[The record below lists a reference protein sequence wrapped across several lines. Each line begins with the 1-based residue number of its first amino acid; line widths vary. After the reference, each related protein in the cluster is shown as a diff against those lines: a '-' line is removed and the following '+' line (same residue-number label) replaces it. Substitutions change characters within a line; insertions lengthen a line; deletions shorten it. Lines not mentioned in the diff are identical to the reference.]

1 MCGIIGYAGKNQA
14 APFILDGLA
23 KLEYRGYDSAGV
35 AVVGQDGNL
44 AVEKCKGRLQVL
56 RDKTNDGKLV
66 EGSVG
71 IGHTRWAT
79 HGEPSDTNAHP
90 HVSMNGKA
98 ALVHNGIIENYIDL
112 KNILVKNGYTF
123 KSDTDTEVVANILD
137 FYYNG
142 KPLET
147 IQKVIKMLRGSYTLV
162 IIFEGITDRIYAVR
176 KNTPL
181 IVGLGKTGNFVASD
195 IAALVSHTQDMY
207 LLEDDEI
214 TEVSS
219 ETVTVYDI
227 DLNPIK
233 KDIFKVDWD
242 IKSAEKEGYDHFML
256 KEIHEQPRAVR
267 DTISSRIGDNN
278 EIILDN
284 IELDYDYLKDVE
296 RIYILGCGSAYYVGV
311 AAKYAIEKSCGLP
324 VEVDLASEFRYRFGE
339 NTRKMNPNFQGTK
352 RDSRVNKNT
361 LVILISQS
369 GETADTIAALRE
381 VKKYGARTLSVVN
394 VVGSTI
400 ARESDDV
407 IYTRAGQE
415 VAVAS
420 TKALTSQ
427 LSVVFLLAEYI
438 ARKLGFVEDSALVD
452 ALKKIPEQIEELN
465 KSENKMKSYAERFK
479 SVKAAFFLGRGID
492 YPVALEGALK
502 LKEISYVQAEAYAA
516 GELKH
521 GPISLIEDGTLVIAV
536 ATQDDLYEK
545 MISNI
550 QEVKSRGAMV
560 LIITNEGNTSAEK
573 VGDMVYYIPKTHQV
587 LAPLLSVIPLQQLA
601 YYSAV
606 LRGLDVD
613 KPRNLAKSVVVE

>member
-14 APFILDGLA
+14 IPFILDGLA

-35 AVVGQDGNL
+35 AVVGSDGNL
-44 AVEKCKGRLQVL
+44 VVEKCKGRLQVL
-56 RDKTNDGKLV
+56 REKIANGDLV
-66 EGSVG
+66 QGCVG

-79 HGEPSDTNAHP
+79 HGEPSDINAHP
-90 HVSMNGKA
+90 HISMNGKV

-112 KNILVKNGYTF
+112 KKILSENGYTF
-123 KSDTDTEVVANILD
+123 KSDTDTEIVADILD

-142 KPLET
+142 NPLET

-162 IIFEGITDRIYAVR
+162 IIFEGITDKIYAVR

-181 IVGLGKTGNFVASD
+181 IAGISKVGNFVASD
-195 IAALVSHTQDMY
+195 IAALVSHTRDMY

-219 ETVTVYDI
+219 EKISIYDI
-227 DLNPIK
+227 NLNCVN
-233 KDIFKVDWD
+233 KDIFKVDWEV
-242 IKSAEKEGYDHFML
+242 KSEEKEGYDHFML
-256 KEIHEQPRAVR
+256 KEIHEQPRTIR
-267 DTISSRIGDNN
+267 DTINSRIGDNN

-284 IELDYDYLKDVE
+284 INLDLENIDK
-296 RIYILGCGSAYYVGV
+296 IYILGCGSAYYVGM
-311 AAKYAIEKSCGLP
+311 AAKYAIEKSCGMSA
-324 VEVDLASEFRYRFGE
+324 EVDLSSEFRYRFGE
-339 NTRKMNPNFQGTK
+339 NTRKMNSNFSGVK
-352 RDSRVNKNT
+352 RDLRVNKST

-381 VKKYGARTLSVVN
+381 VKKYGAKTLSIVN

-400 ARESDDV
+400 ARESDYV

-415 VAVAS
+415 VAVAT

-427 LSVVFLLAEYI
+427 LSLVFLLAEYM
-438 ARKLGFVEDSALVD
+438 ARKLGFIEDTTLIG
-452 ALKKIPEQIEELN
+452 ALKKIPEQIEKLN
-465 KSENKMKSYAERFK
+465 ESGNKIKLYAEKFK
-479 SVKAAFFLGRGID
+479 TSDAVFFVGRGMD

-502 LKEISYVQAEAYAA
+502 LKETSYVHAEAYAA

-521 GPISLIEDGTLVIAV
+521 GPISLVEEGTLVIAV
-536 ATQDDLYEK
+536 ATQDELYEK

-550 QEVKSRGAMV
+550 QEVKSRGATV

-573 VGDMVYYIPKTHQV
+573 VGDMVYYIPKTHE
-587 LAPLLSVIPLQQLA
+587 LLTPLLSVIPLQQFG

>member
-23 KLEYRGYDSAGV
+23 KLEYRGYDSSGL
-35 AVVGQDGNL
+35 AVVGFGGNIE
-44 AVEKCKGRLQVL
+44 VQKCKGRLQIL
-56 RDKTNDGKLV
+56 RDKIEDGKLV
-66 EGSVG
+66 KGCVG

-79 HGEPSDTNAHP
+79 HGEPSDVNAHP
-90 HVSMNGKA
+90 HVSMNGKV

-112 KNILVKNGYTF
+112 KKTLSENGYTF

-142 KPLET
+142 NPLET
-147 IQKVIKMLRGSYTLV
+147 IQKVIKMMRGSYTLV

-181 IVGLGKTGNFVASD
+181 IAGLGETGNFVASD
-195 IAALVSHTQDMY
+195 IAALVSHTRDMY

-214 TEVSS
+214 TEVSA
-219 ETVTVYDI
+219 EKVNVYDI
-227 DLNPIK
+227 NLNPIK

-242 IKSAEKEGYDHFML
+242 VKSAEKEGYDHFML

-267 DTISSRIGDNN
+267 DTIGSRIGDGS

-284 IELDYDYLKDVE
+284 INLDYEYLKNVDKV
-296 RIYILGCGSAYYVGV
+296 YILGCGSAYYVGV
-311 AAKYAIEKSCGLP
+311 AAKYAIEKSCGMP

-339 NTRKMNPNFQGTK
+339 NTREMDSNFKGKK
-352 RDSRVNKNT
+352 RNLRVNENT

-381 VKKYGARTLSVVN
+381 VKKYGARTLSIVN

-415 VAVAS
+415 VAVAT

-427 LSVVFLLAEYI
+427 LSVVFLLAEYM
-438 ARKLGFVEDSALVD
+438 ARRLGFVSDANLISAL
-452 ALKKIPEQIEELN
+452 KRIPEQIEELN
-465 KSENKMKSYAERFK
+465 RSENKIKSYAERFK
-479 SVKAAFFLGRGID
+479 NVKVAFFLGRGID

-502 LKEISYVQAEAYAA
+502 LKETSYVHAEAYAA

-521 GPISLIEDGTLVIAV
+521 GPISLIEDSTLVIAI

-550 QEVKSRGAMV
+550 QEVKSRGATV
-560 LIITNEGNTSAEK
+560 LIITNEGNDSAEK
-573 VGDMVYYIPKTHQV
+573 VGDIVYYIPKTHE
-587 LAPLLSVIPLQQLA
+587 LLTPLLSVIPLQQFG
-601 YYSAV
+601 YYSAT

>member
-23 KLEYRGYDSAGV
+23 RLEYRGYDSAGV
-35 AVVGQDGNL
+35 AVVGPDGNL
-44 AVEKCKGRLQVL
+44 KIEKSKGRLQVL
-56 RDKTNDGKLV
+56 RNKTEDGKLV
-66 EGSVG
+66 KGCVG

-79 HGEPSDTNAHP
+79 HGEPSDINAHP
-90 HVSMNGKA
+90 HISMNGKA

-112 KNILVKNGYTF
+112 KKILSENGYTF
-123 KSDTDTEVVANILD
+123 KSDTDTEVVANMLD

-142 KPLET
+142 NPLET
-147 IQKVIKMLRGSYTLV
+147 IRKVIKMLRGSYTLV
-162 IIFEGITDRIYAVR
+162 IIFEGITDKIYSVR

-181 IVGLGKTGNFVASD
+181 IAGLGETGNFVASD
-195 IAALVSHTQDMY
+195 IAALVSHTQNMY

-214 TEVSS
+214 TEVSAEKVS
-219 ETVTVYDI
+219 VYDI
-227 DLNPIK
+227 DLNLIK
-233 KDIFKVDWD
+233 KEIFKVDWD
-242 IKSAEKEGYDHFML
+242 VKSAEKEGYDHFML

-267 DTISSRIGDNN
+267 DTISSRIGESN

-284 IELDYDYLKDVE
+284 INLDYEYLKNVE

-311 AAKYAIEKSCGLP
+311 AAKYAIEKSCGIP

-339 NTRKMNPNFQGTK
+339 NTRKMNPNFKGA
-352 RDSRVNKNT
+352 SRGSRINKNT

-381 VKKYGARTLSVVN
+381 VKKHGARTLSIVN

-427 LSVVFLLAEYI
+427 LSVAFLLAEYI
-438 ARKLGFVEDSALVD
+438 ARKLGFAGDFALID

-465 KSENKMKSYAERFK
+465 KSENKIESYAKEFK
-479 SVKAAFFLGRGID
+479 SAKVAFFLGRGID

-502 LKEISYVQAEAYAA
+502 LKEISYVHAEAYAA

-550 QEVKSRGAMV
+550 QEVKSRGARV
-560 LIITNEGNTSAEK
+560 LIITNEGNTSAEEA
-573 VGDMVYYIPKTHQV
+573 GDMVYYIPKTHEI
-587 LAPLLSVIPLQQLA
+587 LTPLLSVIPLQQFG

-606 LRGLDVD
+606 ARGCDVD

>member
-14 APFILDGLA
+14 VPFILDGLA

-35 AVVGQDGNL
+35 AVVGSDGNL
-44 AVEKCKGRLQVL
+44 VVEKCKGRLQVL
-56 RDKTNDGKLV
+56 REKIANGDLV
-66 EGSVG
+66 EGCVG

-79 HGEPSDTNAHP
+79 HGEPSDINAHP
-90 HVSMNGKA
+90 HISMNGKV

-112 KNILVKNGYTF
+112 KKILSENGYTF
-123 KSDTDTEVVANILD
+123 KSDTDTEIVANILD

-142 KPLET
+142 NPLET

-162 IIFEGITDRIYAVR
+162 IIFEGITDKIYAVR

-181 IVGLGKTGNFVASD
+181 IAGISKVGNFVASD
-195 IAALVSHTQDMY
+195 IAALVSHTRDMY

-219 ETVTVYDI
+219 EKINIYDI
-227 DLNPIK
+227 DLNCVK

-256 KEIHEQPRAVR
+256 KEIHEQPRAIR
-267 DTISSRIGDNN
+267 DTINSRISDNN

-284 IELDYDYLKDVE
+284 IDLDLENIDK
-296 RIYILGCGSAYYVGV
+296 IYILGCGSAYYVGM
-311 AAKYAIEKSCGLP
+311 AAKYAIEKSCGMSA
-324 VEVDLASEFRYRFGE
+324 EVDLSSEFRYRFGE
-339 NTRKMNPNFQGTK
+339 NTRKMNPNFSGVK
-352 RDSRVNKNT
+352 RDLRVNKST

-381 VKKYGARTLSVVN
+381 VKKYGAKTLSIVN

-400 ARESDDV
+400 ARESDYV

-415 VAVAS
+415 VAVAT

-427 LSVVFLLAEYI
+427 LSLVFLLAEYM
-438 ARKLGFVEDSALVD
+438 ARKLGFIEDTTLIG
-452 ALKKIPEQIEELN
+452 ALKKIPKQIEKLN
-465 KSENKMKSYAERFK
+465 ESENKIKSYAKKFK
-479 SVKAAFFLGRGID
+479 TSNAVFFLGRGMD

-502 LKEISYVQAEAYAA
+502 LKETSYVHAEAYAA

-521 GPISLIEDGTLVIAV
+521 GPISLVEEGTLVIAV
-536 ATQDDLYEK
+536 ATQDELYEK

-550 QEVKSRGAMV
+550 QEVKSRGATV

-573 VGDMVYYIPKTHQV
+573 VGDMVYYIPKTHK
-587 LAPLLSVIPLQQLA
+587 LLTPLLSVIPLQQFG

>member
-1 MCGIIGYAGKNQA
+1 
-14 APFILDGLA
+14 
-23 KLEYRGYDSAGV
+23 
-35 AVVGQDGNL
+35 
-44 AVEKCKGRLQVL
+44 
-56 RDKTNDGKLV
+56 
-66 EGSVG
+66 
-71 IGHTRWAT
+71 
-79 HGEPSDTNAHP
+79 
-90 HVSMNGKA
+90 
-98 ALVHNGIIENYIDL
+98 
-112 KNILVKNGYTF
+112 
-123 KSDTDTEVVANILD
+123 
-137 FYYNG
+137 
-142 KPLET
+142 
-147 IQKVIKMLRGSYTLV
+147 MLRGSYTLV
-162 IIFEGITDRIYAVR
+162 IIFEGITDKIYAVR

-181 IVGLGKTGNFVASD
+181 IAGLGETGNFVASD
-195 IAALVSHTQDMY
+195 IAALVSHTKDMY
-207 LLEDDEI
+207 LLEYDEI

-219 ETVTVYDI
+219 EKVNVYDI
-227 DLNPIK
+227 GLNPIK

-267 DTISSRIGDNN
+267 DTVSARIGDNN

-284 IELDYDYLKDVE
+284 INLDYEYLKNVDK
-296 RIYILGCGSAYYVGV
+296 IYILGCGSAYYVGV
-311 AAKYAIEKSCGLP
+311 AAKYAIEKSCGVP

-339 NTRKMNPNFQGTK
+339 NTRKMNPKFQGAK
-352 RDSRVNKNT
+352 RNLRVNKNT

-381 VKKYGARTLSVVN
+381 VKKHGARTLSIVN

-415 VAVAS
+415 VAVAT

-427 LSVVFLLAEYI
+427 LSVVFLLAEYM
-438 ARKLGFVEDSALVD
+438 ARKLGFAEDTALIE
-452 ALKKIPEQIEELN
+452 AMKKIPEQIEELN
-465 KSENKMKSYAERFK
+465 KSENKIKSYAEEFK
-479 SVKAAFFLGRGID
+479 SAKVAFFLGRGVD

-502 LKEISYVQAEAYAA
+502 LKETAYIHAEAYAA

-521 GPISLIEDGTLVIAV
+521 GPISLVEDSTLVTAI

-550 QEVKSRGAMV
+550 QEVKSRGAKV
-560 LIITNEGNTSAEK
+560 LIITNEGNTSAEEA
-573 VGDMVYYIPKTHQV
+573 GDMVYYIPKTHDM
-587 LAPLLSVIPLQQLA
+587 LTPLLSVIPLQQFG

-606 LRGLDVD
+606 MRGCDVD

>member
-35 AVVGQDGNL
+35 AVVGSDGNL
-44 AVEKCKGRLQVL
+44 AIEKCKGRLQVL
-56 RDKTNDGKLV
+56 KDKTQGGELIK
-66 EGSVG
+66 GSVG

-79 HGEPSDTNAHP
+79 HGEPSDINAHP
-90 HVSMNGKA
+90 HISMNGKV

-112 KNILVKNGYTF
+112 KKTLSENGYEF
-123 KSDTDTEVVANILD
+123 KSDTDTEVVADILD
-137 FYYNG
+137 FYYKGN
-142 KPLET
+142 PLET

-162 IIFEGITDRIYAVR
+162 IIFEGITDRIYSVR

-181 IVGLGKTGNFVASD
+181 IAGLGKTGNFVASD
-195 IAALVSHTQDMY
+195 IAALVSHTKDMY

-214 TEVSS
+214 AEVSS
-219 ETVTVYDI
+219 EKINIYDI
-227 DLNPIK
+227 NLNPIK

-242 IKSAEKEGYDHFML
+242 INSAEKEGYDHFML

-267 DTISSRIGDNN
+267 DTISSRIDENN

-284 IELDYDYLKDVE
+284 INLDYDYLKDVD
-296 RIYILGCGSAYYVGV
+296 RVYILGCGSAYYVGT
-311 AAKYAIEKSCGLP
+311 AAKYAIEKSCGIP

-339 NTRKMNPNFQGTK
+339 NIRKMNPNFKGAK
-352 RDSRVNKNT
+352 RESRVNKNT

-381 VKKYGARTLSVVN
+381 VKKYGARTLSIVN

-415 VAVAS
+415 VAVAT

-427 LSVVFLLAEYI
+427 LSVVFLLAEYM
-438 ARKLGFVEDSALVD
+438 ARKMGFVPDADLLD

-465 KSENKMKSYAERFK
+465 KSEGKIKSYAERFK
-479 SVKAAFFLGRGID
+479 AAEVAFFLGRGID

-502 LKEISYVQAEAYAA
+502 LKETAYIHAEAYAA

-550 QEVKSRGAMV
+550 QEVKSRGAQV
-560 LIITNEGNTSAEK
+560 LIITNEGNDSAEEA
-573 VGDMVYYIPKTHQV
+573 GDIVYYVPKTHQ
-587 LAPLLSVIPLQQLA
+587 LLTPLLSVIPLQQFG

-606 LRGLDVD
+606 MRGCDVD

>member
-14 APFILDGLA
+14 VPFILDGLA

-35 AVVGQDGNL
+35 AVVGSDGNL
-44 AVEKCKGRLQVL
+44 VVEKCKGRLQVL
-56 RDKTNDGKLV
+56 REKIANGDLV
-66 EGSVG
+66 QGCVG

-79 HGEPSDTNAHP
+79 HGEPSDINAHP
-90 HVSMNGKA
+90 HISMNGKV

-112 KNILVKNGYTF
+112 KKILSENGYTF
-123 KSDTDTEVVANILD
+123 KSDTDTEIVANILD

-142 KPLET
+142 NPLET

-162 IIFEGITDRIYAVR
+162 IIFEGINDKIYAVR

-181 IVGLGKTGNFVASD
+181 IAGISKVGNFVASD
-195 IAALVSHTQDMY
+195 IAALVSHTRDMY

-219 ETVTVYDI
+219 EKINIYDI
-227 DLNPIK
+227 DLNCVK

-256 KEIHEQPRAVR
+256 KEIHEQPRAIR
-267 DTISSRIGDNN
+267 DTINSRISDNN

-284 IELDYDYLKDVE
+284 IDLDLENIDK
-296 RIYILGCGSAYYVGV
+296 IYILGCGSAYYVGM
-311 AAKYAIEKSCGLP
+311 AAKYAIEKSCGMSA
-324 VEVDLASEFRYRFGE
+324 EVDLSSEFRYRFGE
-339 NTRKMNPNFQGTK
+339 NTRKMNPNFSGVK
-352 RDSRVNKNT
+352 RDLRVNKST

-381 VKKYGARTLSVVN
+381 VKKYGAKTLSIVN

-400 ARESDDV
+400 ARESDYV

-415 VAVAS
+415 VAVAT

-427 LSVVFLLAEYI
+427 LSLVFLLAEYM
-438 ARKLGFVEDSALVD
+438 ARKLGFVEDTTLIED
-452 ALKKIPEQIEELN
+452 LKKIPEQVENLN
-465 KSENKMKSYAERFK
+465 KSENKIKSYAEKFK
-479 SVKAAFFLGRGID
+479 TSDAVFFLGRGMD

-502 LKEISYVQAEAYAA
+502 LKETSYVHAEAYAA

-521 GPISLIEDGTLVIAV
+521 GPISLVEEGTLVIAV
-536 ATQDDLYEK
+536 ATQDELYEK

-550 QEVKSRGAMV
+550 QEVKSRGATV

-573 VGDMVYYIPKTHQV
+573 VGDMVYYIPKTHE
-587 LAPLLSVIPLQQLA
+587 LLTPLLSVIPLQQFG

>member
-14 APFILDGLA
+14 VPFILDGLA

-35 AVVGQDGNL
+35 AVVGSDGNL
-44 AVEKCKGRLQVL
+44 VVEKCKGRLQVL
-56 RDKTNDGKLV
+56 REKIANGDLV
-66 EGSVG
+66 EGCVG

-79 HGEPSDTNAHP
+79 HGEPSDINAHP
-90 HVSMNGKA
+90 HISMNGKV

-112 KNILVKNGYTF
+112 KKILSENGYTF
-123 KSDTDTEVVANILD
+123 KSDTDTEIVANILD

-142 KPLET
+142 NPLET

-162 IIFEGITDRIYAVR
+162 IIFEGINDKIYAVR

-181 IVGLGKTGNFVASD
+181 IAGISKVGNFVASD
-195 IAALVSHTQDMY
+195 IAALVSHTRDMY

-219 ETVTVYDI
+219 EKINIYDI
-227 DLNPIK
+227 DLNCVK

-256 KEIHEQPRAVR
+256 KEIHEQPRAIR
-267 DTISSRIGDNN
+267 DTINSRISDNN

-284 IELDYDYLKDVE
+284 IDLDLENIDK
-296 RIYILGCGSAYYVGV
+296 IYILGCGSAYYVGM
-311 AAKYAIEKSCGLP
+311 AAKYAIEKSCGMSA
-324 VEVDLASEFRYRFGE
+324 EVDLSSEFRYRFGE
-339 NTRKMNPNFQGTK
+339 NTRKMNPNFSGVK
-352 RDSRVNKNT
+352 RDLRVNKST

-381 VKKYGARTLSVVN
+381 VKKYGAKTLSIVN

-400 ARESDDV
+400 ARESDYV

-415 VAVAS
+415 VAVAT

-427 LSVVFLLAEYI
+427 LSLVFLLAEYM
-438 ARKLGFVEDSALVD
+438 ARKLGFIEDTTLIED
-452 ALKKIPEQIEELN
+452 LKKIPEQVENLN
-465 KSENKMKSYAERFK
+465 KSENKIKSYAEKFK
-479 SVKAAFFLGRGID
+479 TSDTVFFVGRGID

-502 LKEISYVQAEAYAA
+502 LKETSYVHAEAYAA

-521 GPISLIEDGTLVIAV
+521 GPISLVEEGTLVIAV
-536 ATQDDLYEK
+536 ATQDELYEK

-550 QEVKSRGAMV
+550 QEVKSRGATV
-560 LIITNEGNTSAEK
+560 LIITSEGNTSAEK
-573 VGDMVYYIPKTHQV
+573 VGDMVYYIPKTHE
-587 LAPLLSVIPLQQLA
+587 LLTPLLSVIPLQQFG

>member
-35 AVVGQDGNL
+35 AVVGADGNL

-56 RDKTNDGKLV
+56 RSKTDNGELV
-66 EGSVG
+66 KGSVG

-90 HVSMNGKA
+90 HVSMNGKV

-112 KNILVKNGYTF
+112 KKTLSENGYTF

-137 FYYNG
+137 FYYDGN
-142 KPLET
+142 PLET
-147 IQKVIKMLRGSYTLV
+147 IRKVIKMLRGSYTLV
-162 IIFEGITDRIYAVR
+162 IIFEGITDKIYAVR

-181 IVGLGKTGNFVASD
+181 IAGLSKTGNFVASD

-214 TEVSS
+214 TEISS
-219 ETVTVYDI
+219 EKINIYDI
-227 DLNPIK
+227 NLNPIK

-267 DTISSRIGDNN
+267 DTVSSRISDND

-284 IELDYDYLKDVE
+284 INLDYEYLKNVDK
-296 RIYILGCGSAYYVGV
+296 IYILGCGSAYYVGV
-311 AAKYAIEKSCGLP
+311 AAKYAIEKSCGVP

-339 NTRKMNPNFQGTK
+339 NTRKMNPSFRGVK
-352 RDSRVNKNT
+352 KDLRVNKNT

-381 VKKYGARTLSVVN
+381 VKKHGARTLSIVN

-415 VAVAS
+415 VAVAT

-427 LSVVFLLAEYI
+427 LSVVVLLAEYM
-438 ARKLGFVEDSALVD
+438 ARKLGFMPDMELIQAI
-452 ALKKIPEQIEELN
+452 KKIPEQIEILN
-465 KSENKMKSYAERFK
+465 KSENKIKSYAEKFK
-479 SVKAAFFLGRGID
+479 TSNVAFFLGRGID

-502 LKEISYVQAEAYAA
+502 LKETSYIHAEAYAA

-550 QEVKSRGAMV
+550 QEVKSRGAQV
-560 LIITNEGNTSAEK
+560 LIITNEGNTTAEEA
-573 VGDMVYYIPKTHQV
+573 GDMVYYIPKTHQI
-587 LAPLLSVIPLQQLA
+587 LTPLLSVIPLQQFG

-606 LRGLDVD
+606 ARGCDVD